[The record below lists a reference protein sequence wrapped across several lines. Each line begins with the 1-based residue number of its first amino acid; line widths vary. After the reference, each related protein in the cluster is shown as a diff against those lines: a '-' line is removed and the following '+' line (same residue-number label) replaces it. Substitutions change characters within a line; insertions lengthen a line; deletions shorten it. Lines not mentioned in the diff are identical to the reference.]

1 MVVGV
6 ERWLKKGAPP
16 MRLFNANKAAP
27 TAEDEAA
34 AARLSAIASRFRP
47 DAPAVSTV
55 NAAPEPPDAREYQAA
70 AAPEVPSIQPGET
83 TELVQASGE
92 WPTAGLE

>member
-1 MVVGV
+1 MVGGV
-6 ERWLKKGAPP
+6 ERWLQKGAPP

-55 NAAPEPPDAREYQAA
+55 NAAPEPPDARESQAA
-70 AAPEVPSIQPGET
+70 EVAETPSIQPGDSA
-83 TELVQASGE
+83 ELVQASGE
-92 WPTAGLE
+92 CPIAGLE